1 MITGLLKSRVDAIRQ
16 DFYDANKAQSSD
28 VVNQLTM
35 LMFIKMLDDK
45 QNATEAQATKIG
57 ITPKEDTLT
66 FKNGEYKNYEE
77 FNGEKVLRFSIPYQE
92 LRWKNFKNLNSH
104 DLSKRIRDN
113 VVPFVM
119 DKNNEAVG
127 KFAEYSQEYSYG
139 FNNKEN
145 LLTKVVDKLSEV
157 DQATGKDIFN
167 FVDTDLMGDV
177 YEYICGSGISGQ
189 YRTPRHIIDMAV
201 EMMKPKIGEKII
213 DPAMGTAGFI
223 IESAKYIQEH
233 QKTELL
239 NVENKNTFNNDMF
252 YGCDNDT
259 NMDRIGYM
267 NCLLHNIKNPT
278 ITVDSLL
285 EFENAKEYIGK
296 FDLVLQNPPFSGSLD
311 DTSLNGQLL
320 TLCKTSKTELLFV
333 ALMLKLMKIGGRGM
347 SIVPDGVLFGS
358 SNAHINLR
366 KELIEKQKLIGV
378 VSMPQGIFQAPTKKG
393 SPAKGA
399 GVKTSFLIFER
410 TDNGGTDYV
419 WFYDMQNDGFTL
431 DVKRTKCEDSDIPD
445 IIKTYNCLNS
455 EKEKYKEL
463 DDSEK
468 EEQRKNKWFFVEKD
482 LIINNNYDLTINKYK
497 IIEKPVT
504 IHRSTKEIFDDI
516 DKLNK
521 ESAKVEDELRQ
532 LLNMEEIR

>member
-157 DQATGKDIFN
+157 DQTTGKDIFN

-259 NMDRIGYM
+259 NMARIGYM

-285 EFENAKEYIGK
+285 EFENAKEYFGK
-296 FDLVLQNPPFSGSLD
+296 FDLILQNPPFSGSLD
-311 DTSLNGQLL
+311 TTSLNGQILSV
-320 TLCKTSKTELLFV
+320 CKTTKTEFLFV

-347 SIVPDGVLFGS
+347 SIIPDGVLFNEQS
-358 SNAHINLR
+358 QSHINLR
-366 KELIEKQKLIGV
+366 KELVEKQKLIGII
-378 VSMPQGIFQAPTKKG
+378 SMPNGLFQAPTKKG
-393 SPAKGA
+393 SSSKGA

-431 DVKRTKCEDSDIPD
+431 DAKHTPVEGSNIPD
-445 IIKTYNCLNS
+445 IVEQYSNLKNNLNDYLKMNDD
-455 EKEKYKEL
+455 EKK
-463 DDSEK
+463 
-468 EEQRKNKWFFVEKD
+468 EQRKKQWFFVPKEE
-482 LIINNNYDLTINKYK
+482 IIANNYSLTFNKYHK
-497 IIEKPVT
+497 KDIAVKEHREYSAILSDLKEKQNL
-504 IHRSTKEIFDDI
+504 S
-516 DKLNK
+516 NK
-521 ESAKVEDELRQ
+521 YFEEMFKVFM
-532 LLNMEEIR
+532 NEE